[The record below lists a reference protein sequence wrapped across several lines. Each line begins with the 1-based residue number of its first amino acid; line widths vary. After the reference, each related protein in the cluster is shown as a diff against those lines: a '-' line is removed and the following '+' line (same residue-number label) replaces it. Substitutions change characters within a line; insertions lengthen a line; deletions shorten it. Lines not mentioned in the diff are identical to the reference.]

1 MPAYDKPIV
10 INTPSEHLR
19 RRGHNMVG
27 AVLQFNSNDIERVQA
42 WLDRAAEAGIIQ
54 PTTAHSYDGTY
65 GGPVWYIP

>member
-10 INTPSEHLR
+10 INIPSEHLR

-27 AVLQFNSNDIERVQA
+27 AVIKFNSTDIDRIQA
-42 WLDRAAEAGIIQ
+42 WLERAAEAGIIE
-54 PTTAHSYDGTY
+54 PTNAVSYDGTY